1 MRHSHTKIWIH
12 LVWATKN
19 RERLLF
25 REEGKI
31 LYDFIIKKAI
41 EINVPF
47 ERLNIQPEHIHGL
60 IDLPANFCVSD
71 FMKSMKGSSSKYMND
86 KKIIKQH
93 FAWQRGYGA
102 YSVSGSKIDIV
113 KKYIENQDKHH
124 RRKSFTDEYEDWK
137 KEYGIFDD

>member
-1 MRHSHTKIWIH
+1 
-12 LVWATKN
+12 
-19 RERLLF
+19 
-25 REEGKI
+25 
-31 LYDFIIKKAI
+31 
-41 EINVPF
+41 
-47 ERLNIQPEHIHGL
+47 
-60 IDLPANFCVSD
+60 
-71 FMKSMKGSSSKYMND
+71 MKGSSSKYMND

>member
-12 LVWATKN
+12 LIWATKN

-31 LYDFIIKKAI
+31 LYDFFIKKAI
-41 EINVPF
+41 EIKVPF
-47 ERLNIQPEHIHGL
+47 ERLNVQPEHIHGL

-71 FMKSMKGSSSKYMND
+71 FMKAMKGSSSKYLND
-86 KKIIKQH
+86 KKIIQQH
-93 FAWQRGYGA
+93 FSWQRGYGA

-124 RRKSFTDEYEDWK
+124 KRKSFTDEYEDWK